1 MMMQSH
7 EFLFR
12 DLGHTL
18 HYLDYDKIKDHKQE
32 DNTMKEVGK
41 IHALFISQ
49 KGIEYPV
56 AKQSLLVDPKGI
68 SEDKHYNTAPERTVL
83 ITSLESYHMVKEQL
97 GTSMPYGYLGENLL
111 IDYNPYHLPLGTQLQ
126 VGTATLEI
134 TQNCTLCNH
143 LAKLNKHIPKL
154 LKDGRGIFAKVV
166 KEGEIKTGDSIR
178 IL

>member
-1 MMMQSH
+1 
-7 EFLFR
+7 
-12 DLGHTL
+12 
-18 HYLDYDKIKDHKQE
+18 
-32 DNTMKEVGK
+32 MKEVGK

-68 SEDKHYNTAPERTVL
+68 NEDKHYNMTPERTVL
-83 ITSLESYHMVKEQL
+83 IASLESYHIVKEQL
-97 GTSMPYGYLGENLL
+97 GTNMPYGYLGENLL

-126 VGTATLEI
+126 AGTAVLEI

-154 LKDGRGIFAKVV
+154 LKNDRGIFAKVV
-166 KEGEIKTGDSIR
+166 KEGEIKTGDS
-178 IL
+178 LFML